1 MHTYGKVWEGWRMN
15 GMCGMGT
22 TTTTAGVD
30 GAWTARTFVM
40 LDCAEIQKQQQESG
54 ETKLAK
60 RYIDVHT
67 DIHTV
72 RSR

>member
-54 ETKLAK
+54 ETSQEIY
-60 RYIDVHT
+60 RRPYGHT
-67 DIHTV
+67 IHTV